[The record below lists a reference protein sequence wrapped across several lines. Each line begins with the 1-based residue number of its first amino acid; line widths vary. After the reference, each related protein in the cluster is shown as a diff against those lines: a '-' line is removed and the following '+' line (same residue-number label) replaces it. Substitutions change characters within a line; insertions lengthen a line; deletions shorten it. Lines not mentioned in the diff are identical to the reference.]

1 MSGVA
6 QSTADR
12 FTTRELIEEA
22 TREASIRRHLFGKQV
37 RAGRMDQREA
47 DRRIDLMEAIARR
60 LSRTAH
66 F

>member
-12 FTTRELIEEA
+12 FTPRGRIEEA
-22 TREASIRRHLFGKQV
+22 SRGAGIRRHLCGKQV